1 MKTLSAKH
9 ATFTIVVLLLVAT
22 ATVKAETI
30 ESGAIAGVSG
40 ISARVSRAEINDL
53 NTSLPQVSNSELIAK
68 MQDYRQKLEN
78 NREDLVGILED
89 NKFKAGDAF
98 LTAIMPGGLLY
109 AAYRSSQQEKTRKQ
123 LADVETL
130 IEELGVD
137 LVALKA
143 AEGKIMVARWP

>member
-1 MKTLSAKH
+1 MKTLSAKN
-9 ATFTIVVLLLVAT
+9 AVFTIVVLLLVAT

-30 ESGAIAGVSG
+30 ETVAIAGVPG
-40 ISARVSRAEINDL
+40 VSASVSSAEFNNL
-53 NTSLPQVSNSELIAK
+53 NTSLPQISSSELIAK

-78 NREDLVGILED
+78 NRDDLVGLLED

-109 AAYRSSQQEKTRKQ
+109 AAYRSSQQTKARKQ
-123 LADVETL
+123 LADVEAL